1 MLARLIGALCCGRA
15 RNSTAEIERLTR
27 LLEAERLEKERER
40 EEKEREHLRAERLAK
55 DNFLGCMRG
64 MSSSSAAESASGSD
78 VWRRGAPI
86 PDTVSLAT
94 LLPDLTAGGPAEC
107 AAAWAAGCRSARDL
121 ALPAPLPSNL
131 KETTHLHPL
140 LNSLLRA
147 ATPPQLRLWWERV
160 AADDVPHS
168 EAKPDFLVTRARDA
182 QPSLLGAVAIV
193 EVKLPGAIE
202 KAVSQACAY
211 MRRRIFKLVSES
223 DARGEDLSSIC
234 TWGVATDGEM
244 VVLLRMR
251 SGAPLAPATFEH
263 CEPCPV
269 ESSPPLALLNWAW
282 RDRPQPPLEPS
293 APLPSPGFAA
303 LVHLLSTACS
313 VARAWEGSL
322 SVIHV
327 HSLMVAGEPGG
338 GAAARSTGSCA
349 WICRSGL
356 AAAAAATC
364 TLWPRGRALL
374 RWMARC

>member
-1 MLARLIGALCCGRA
+1 M
-15 RNSTAEIERLTR
+15 
-27 LLEAERLEKERER
+27 
-40 EEKEREHLRAERLAK
+40 
-55 DNFLGCMRG
+55 
-64 MSSSSAAESASGSD
+64 
-78 VWRRGAPI
+78 
-86 PDTVSLAT
+86 
-94 LLPDLTAGGPAEC
+94 
-107 AAAWAAGCRSARDL
+107 
-121 ALPAPLPSNL
+121 
-131 KETTHLHPL
+131 HPL

-160 AADDVPHS
+160 AADDVPHA
-168 EAKPDFLVTRARDA
+168 EAKPDFLVTRARDT

-251 SGAPLAPATFEH
+251 SGAPLALATFEN
-263 CEPCPV
+263 CKPCPV

-293 APLPSPGFAA
+293 APLPSPGFVA

-327 HSLMVAGEPGG
+327 HHLKVAGEPGEG
-338 GAAARSTGSCA
+338 GGGEEQRQLRLDLPQRLGCGGSCDVYSVA
-349 WICRSGL
+349 PGSSI
-356 AAAAAATC
+356 AALDGTV
-364 TLWPRGRALL
+364 LL
-374 RWMARC
+374 SPNPNLILFK